1 MPLLRCPSCHAEG
14 SFAVDVTARN
24 ETELREGTLGCDR
37 CGLRRGSSEGIVD
50 LLYEPSPV
58 IMREA
63 AGLGRFAEVMRRDGW
78 DGERIRELPD
88 IELPYWIGQ
97 ANSMRQLLATTDLR
111 AGQRLLDVGSN
122 TCWASNIFAS
132 HGLDVIALDISSAEL
147 QGLRTAEHFL
157 DGEVYFERVLGSMQ
171 DLPLA
176 SGTLDWVFCC
186 EVLHHNDRRGMD
198 RALSEIHRVLRPGGL
213 LLVLNEPLRF
223 PLRPKRRHAS
233 EVSDFEGNEHVYFLH
248 QYRHAIRNAGFE
260 VELTGLTTARETR
273 PPTPTPGLR
282 SARRRLGEMLDG
294 TRGGRTALRQY
305 RVARF
310 WWRHA
315 IRGDANLS
323 MRCEKPA
330 REIR

>member
-1 MPLLRCPSCHAEG
+1 MQLLRCPSCHAEG
-14 SFAVDVTARN
+14 SFAVDVAARN
-24 ETELREGTLGCDR
+24 GTELREGTLGCDR
-37 CGLRRGSSEGIVD
+37 CGLRRELSEGIVD

-58 IMREA
+58 IVREA
-63 AGLGRFAEVMRRDGW
+63 AGLERFAEVMRRDGW

-97 ANSMRQLLATTDLR
+97 ANGMRRLLARTAFQ

-132 HGLDVIALDISSAEL
+132 RGLEVIALDITATEL
-147 QGLRTAEHFL
+147 QGLRTAEHFIR
-157 DGEVYFERVLGSMQ
+157 DEVYFERVLGSMLE
-171 DLPLA
+171 LPLA
-176 SGTLDWVFCC
+176 SETLDWVFCC
-186 EVLHHNDRRGMD
+186 EVLHHNDRRD
-198 RALSEIHRVLRPGGL
+198 LERALAEIHRVLRPGGV

-233 EVSDFEGNEHVYFLH
+233 EVSEFEGNEHVYFLG
-248 QYRHAIRNAGFE
+248 QYRRAARKAGFE
-260 VELTGLTTARETR
+260 VELTGLTEARGAR
-273 PPTPTPGLR
+273 QPAGTPDPRSPRGGLR
-282 SARRRLGEMLDG
+282 GLLARS
-294 TRGGRTALRQY
+294 RGGRAALRHY

-323 MRCEKPA
+323 LRCEKPG
-330 REIR
+330 RGTP